1 MAKGGRLVMDQAIIA
16 GDPSLG
22 EIVYCYRFPSR
33 RDRIKIG
40 YSSRGLKRIVEQ
52 STGFPEN
59 PEVLFVIHDPRAAMI
74 EKELHASLAEKQA
87 AVLGKEWFGAGISDV
102 LAVSPILRKA
112 ARKQRWRSV
121 PRLFGAGA
129 LFGIGLFCMPL
140 LALMALELMGHGD
153 MLASWEIT
161 KSYLKSPFSAQI
173 KTIDTGKAIMS
184 QLWQSQLW
192 LGLRMGLWASPV
204 IWVGL
209 AYVSFRRQVA

>member
-1 MAKGGRLVMDQAIIA
+1 MAKGGKLVMDRAIIA

-22 EIVYCYRFPSR
+22 EIVYCYQFPSR

-40 YSSRGLKRIVEQ
+40 YSSRGLRRIVEQ

-74 EKELHASLAEKQA
+74 EKELHASLSDKQA
-87 AVLGKEWFGAGISDV
+87 AVLGREWFGANIRDV

-112 ARKQRWRSV
+112 AHKQRWRSI

-129 LFGIGLFCMPL
+129 LFGLGMFFMPII
-140 LALMALELMGHGD
+140 ALMAVELMGQGAD
-153 MLASWEIT
+153 LVSWQVA
-161 KSYLKSPFSAQI
+161 KDYLFSPFASDV
-173 KTIDTGKAIMS
+173 KTVDTGKAVLLY
-184 QLWQSQLW
+184 LWQSQLPIW
-192 LGLRMGLWASPV
+192 LRATVVASPA

-209 AYVSFRRQVA
+209 AYVSFRKQVA